1 MADDKISFSKEVAE
15 TLNIES
21 AIILDK
27 CNQDIF
33 KKIRSKDVLIE
44 RLSNELTFIK
54 KDDIE
59 KSLDELLRFNLVKK
73 YQQEDSRSNLRLPRA
88 KPFEKQ
94 DMGNGWLPSSEAMDV
109 LEMGSIEESFIS
121 KKIPEFRI
129 YWMERGQ
136 QRNNWNSTFID
147 YIRREWAKE
156 NNSNKGLPFPI
167 SKTWVPSDDVYQI
180 LSLSNITEEDASPY
194 LAEFILY
201 WTDNGSAFNTWNSK
215 FIYHVKRRHLV
226 SNKNQ
231 NEKSK
236 NHSEPGT
243 FKQGFDE
250 RKKDK
255 SWAEEIN
262 FE

>member
-1 MADDKISFSKEVAE
+1 MSDDKVSFSKEVAE

-27 CNQDIF
+27 CNQEPF
-33 KKIRSKDVLIE
+33 KKIGSEDALIQ
-44 RLSNELTFIK
+44 RLSDELSFIK
-54 KDDIE
+54 KEDI
-59 KSLDELLRFNLVKK
+59 KKNLDELLRFKLIKK
-73 YQQEDSRSNLRLPRA
+73 YQREDSRSNLKLPRA
-88 KPFEKQ
+88 RPFEKQ
-94 DMGNGWLPSSEAMDV
+94 DMGNNWTPSSEVMDV
-109 LEMGSIEESFIS
+109 LSMGSIDESFID
-121 KKIPEFRI
+121 KKIPEFKI

-156 NNSNKGLPFPI
+156 NNSNKGLPYPI
-167 SKTWVPSDDVYQI
+167 SKGWMPSDDVYQI
-180 LSLSNITEEDASPY
+180 LSLSSISREDALTY
-194 LAEFILY
+194 LSEFILY

-215 FIYHVKRRHLV
+215 FIDHVKRRHLV
-226 SNKNQ
+226 SNKNL

-236 NHSEPGT
+236 NHSEPGA